1 MKTTIKTAI
10 IALLLTVT
18 YNFTKA
24 AEPNANEKLTM
35 RYAIAAYVDAFAHG
49 RFDGLAEVVDDSAKF
64 SQTRGQKILS
74 FSKNDILESLKGQQN
89 VEQNCKTTSQIV
101 ENTGNLVV
109 YKVQM
114 KYENFARINY
124 VTMTD
129 TGAGWKITNV
139 STVFN

>member
-1 MKTTIKTAI
+1 MKTTLKTTL

-24 AEPNANEKLTM
+24 ATPNVNEKLTM

-49 RFDGLAEVVDDSAKF
+49 HFDGLAEVIDDSAKF
-64 SQTRGQKILS
+64 SQNRGQKILS
-74 FSKNDILESLKGQQN
+74 FSKNDIIESLKSQQN
-89 VEQNCKTTSQIV
+89 VEQNCKTTARVV

-114 KYENFARINY
+114 KYDNFVRINY

>member
-1 MKTTIKTAI
+1 MKTTLKTTI

-24 AEPNANEKLTM
+24 AAPDVNEKLTM

-49 RFDGLAEVVDDSAKF
+49 HFDGLPEVIDDSAKF
-64 SQTRGQKILS
+64 TLNRGQKILS
-74 FSKNDILESLKGQQN
+74 FSKTDIITSLKGQQN
-89 VEQNCKTTSQIV
+89 VEQNCKTTTRIV

-114 KYENFARINY
+114 KYDNFSRINY

>member
-1 MKTTIKTAI
+1 MKTTLKTAI

-24 AEPNANEKLTM
+24 ATPNANEKLTM

-49 RFDGLAEVVDDSAKF
+49 HFNGLAEVIDDSAKF

-89 VEQNCKTTSQIV
+89 VEQNCKTTSRIV

-114 KYENFARINY
+114 KYENFARLNY

-139 STVFN
+139 SSVFN

>member
-1 MKTTIKTAI
+1 MKTTLKTTI
-10 IALLLTVT
+10 IVMLLTVT

-24 AEPNANEKLTM
+24 ATPNVNEKLTM

-49 RFDGLAEVVDDSAKF
+49 HFDGLTDVIDDSAKF
-64 SQTRGQKILS
+64 TQTRGQKILS
-74 FSKNDILESLKGQQN
+74 FSKNDIMESLKGQQN
-89 VEQNCKTTSQIV
+89 VEQNCKTTSRIV

-114 KYENFARINY
+114 KYENFSRINY

-139 STVFN
+139 SSVFN

>member
-1 MKTTIKTAI
+1 MKTTLKTTI

-24 AEPNANEKLTM
+24 ATPNEKLTM

-49 RFDGLAEVVDDSAKF
+49 RFDGLAEVIDDSAKF
-64 SQTRGQKILS
+64 TQTRGQKILS
-74 FSKNDILESLKGQQN
+74 FGKNDIMESLKSQQN
-89 VEQNCKTTSQIV
+89 VEQNCKTTARIV

-129 TGAGWKITNV
+129 TGTGWKITNV
-139 STVFN
+139 SSVFN